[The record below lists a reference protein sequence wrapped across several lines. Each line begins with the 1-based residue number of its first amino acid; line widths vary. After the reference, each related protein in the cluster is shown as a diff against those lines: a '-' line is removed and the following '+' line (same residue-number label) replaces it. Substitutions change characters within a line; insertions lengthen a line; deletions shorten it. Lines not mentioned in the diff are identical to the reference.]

1 MMHEFFEDEK
11 PLTVFISGQK
21 YFGEKI
27 LSLCI
32 KLGFEVK
39 GVCCPLDDKYIGKT
53 ARLWDIPII
62 PAGALHADILPEG
75 IDLGITA
82 HSFDYIDKQLRY
94 KTRLGWIGYHP
105 SLLPRHRGKSAIEW
119 TLKMRDYI
127 TGGTVYWLN
136 AGIDM
141 GDIACQQWCW
151 LDPAL
156 YALPLKEASRV
167 LWRKHLLPIGE
178 KLMETALLDLKRG
191 VVKRVK
197 QDQQFATF
205 EPCIQVA
212 GVYRPDR
219 LMLPGHGI

>member
-11 PLTVFISGQK
+11 PLSVFISGQK

-32 KLGFEVK
+32 THGFDVK

-53 ARLWDIPII
+53 ARSWNIPII
-62 PAGALHADILPEG
+62 PAGTLRADILPEG

-82 HSFDYIDKQLRY
+82 HSFDYIGKQSRY

-105 SLLPRHRGKSAIEW
+105 SLLPRHRGKSAVEW
-119 TLKMRDYI
+119 TIKMRDYI
-127 TGGTVYWLN
+127 SGGTVYWLN

-141 GDIACQQWCW
+141 GDIAYQQWCW
-151 LDPAL
+151 VDPAL
-156 YALPLKEASRV
+156 YALPLKEATQL
-167 LWRKHLLPIGE
+167 LWRNHLMPIGE
-178 KLMETALLDLKRG
+178 KLMGEALLDLKNG
-191 VVKRVK
+191 VVKRAR
-197 QDQQFATF
+197 QDQRFATF
-205 EPCIQVA
+205 EPSVQVP

-219 LMLPGHGI
+219 LMLPEHPA